1 MNNTR
6 ETILARLAAG
16 RRPVSGHLL
25 AKELGISR
33 TAVWKHIRHLRE
45 HGTDIRTLPGR
56 GYLLCSDIFNA
67 AAVTAELAANPPLRI
82 GRQILVFDEL
92 DSTNAETMRRADQ
105 GAAEGLVI
113 FADRQRQGRGRRGRI
128 WHTLGEDALAMS
140 VLLRPQLPPESVP
153 QLSLVAA
160 VGLYRALSSFAPDV
174 RLKWPND
181 LLHARSK
188 LAGILTEMRAEPGH
202 VHAVVIGIGVNIRRP
217 ASGWPADI
225 TQPVTD
231 LATAAGR
238 DVSRL
243 EASGRIIRALDGA
256 YQCYLEEGLAPIR
269 KAWWQAHAACH
280 QRVRVHDGGHYIE
293 GIAEALD
300 DDGALLLRN
309 DSGLTRIIAGDLE
322 VMDMGNGA
330 S

>member
-1 MNNTR
+1 VTSTR
-6 ETILARLAAG
+6 EAILARLAAS
-16 RRPVSGHLL
+16 RRPVSGNLL
-25 AKELGISR
+25 ATELGISR

-45 HGTDIRTLPGR
+45 HGMDIRTLPGR
-56 GYLLCSDIFNA
+56 GYLLCSDTFNA
-67 AAVTAELAANPPLRI
+67 AAVTAELSVHPPQRI

-92 DSTNAETMRRADQ
+92 DSTNAEAMRRADQ
-105 GAAEGLVI
+105 GAAEGLVV
-113 FADRQRQGRGRRGRI
+113 FAERQRQGRGRRGRT
-128 WHTLGEDALAMS
+128 WHTLAEDALAMS
-140 VLLRPQLPPESVP
+140 ILLRPQLPPESVP

-160 VGLYRALSSFAPDV
+160 VGLHRALSSFAPDI

-181 LLHARSK
+181 LLHMKSK

-225 TQPVTD
+225 AQPVTD
-231 LATAAGR
+231 LASAAGR
-238 DVSRL
+238 NIPRL
-243 EASGRIIRALDGA
+243 EVVGKIIRALDTA
-256 YQCYLEEGLAPIR
+256 YQCYLDEGLAPIR

-300 DDGALLLRN
+300 DDGALLLRH
-309 DSGLTRIIAGDLE
+309 DGELTRIIAGDLE
-322 VMDMGNGA
+322 VMDMGSDA

>member
-1 MNNTR
+1 MASTR
-6 ETILARLAAG
+6 ETILARLAVAH
-16 RRPVSGHLL
+16 RPVSGHLL

-45 HGTDIRTLPGR
+45 HGMDIRSLPGR
-56 GYLLCSDIFNA
+56 GYLLCSDTFNA
-67 AAVTAELAANPPLRI
+67 AAVTAGLSAHPPQWI
-82 GRQILVFDEL
+82 GRQVLVFDEL
-92 DSTNAETMRRADQ
+92 DSTNAEAMRQADQ

-113 FADRQRQGRGRRGRI
+113 FAGHQRQGRGRRGRT
-128 WHTLGEDALAMS
+128 WHTLAEDALAMS

-160 VGLYRALSSFAPDV
+160 VGLHRALSSFAPDI

-181 LLHARSK
+181 LLHAKGK

-202 VHAVVIGIGVNIRRP
+202 VHVVVIGIGVNIRRP

-238 DVSRL
+238 DIPRL
-243 EASGRIIRALDGA
+243 EVAGKIIRALDA
-256 YQCYLEEGLAPIR
+256 SYRHYLEEGFGPIR
-269 KAWWQAHAACH
+269 EAWWQAHAACH
-280 QRVRVHDGGHYIE
+280 QRVHVHDGGHYIE

-300 DDGALLLRN
+300 DDGALLLRHHG
-309 DSGLTRIIAGDLE
+309 GLTRIIAGDLE
-322 VMDMGNGA
+322 VMDMESGA